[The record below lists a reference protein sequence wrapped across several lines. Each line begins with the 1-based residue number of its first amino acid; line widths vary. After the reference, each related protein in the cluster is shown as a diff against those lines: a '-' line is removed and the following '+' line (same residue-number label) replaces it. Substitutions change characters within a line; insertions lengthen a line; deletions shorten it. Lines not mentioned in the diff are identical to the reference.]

1 MEHVTGIEW
10 LNGTANEH
18 NTPLSA
24 TNLNSINK
32 DTETA
37 LNAIID
43 DVANKTTAINENM
56 ENKNYI
62 KKYSGDSVV
71 SSVVCGANDV
81 TVTGK
86 DLKVD
91 NNIEAAQGKTVYTD
105 YLSSRNNQNH
115 VVNGKISSAVAA
127 DNVSSTIGGKDI
139 TGTNGIFED
148 NGTTAKNATNATNSI
163 KIKDDNGGSYFKV
176 SIVTS
181 LPSTLDANTI
191 YLRKL

>member
-10 LNGTANEH
+10 LNGTSNEH

-43 DVANKTTAINENM
+43 DVADKTTTINENM

-62 KKYSGDSVV
+62 KKYNGDSVV
-71 SSVVCGANDV
+71 SSVVCGDNDI

-91 NNIEAAQGKTVYTD
+91 NNLEMGTGKMVYTD
-105 YLSSRNNQNH
+105 N
-115 VVNGKISSAVAA
+115 ISSKHNPGYVVTGTISNATTSV
-127 DNVSSTIGGKDI
+127 NVSSTIGGKDI
-139 TGTNGIFED
+139 TGVNGIFED
-148 NGTTAKNATNATNSI
+148 NGITAKNATNATNST
-163 KIKDDNGGSYFKV
+163 KFKDDNSGSYFKIA
-176 SIVTS
+176 IVTS
-181 LPSTLDANTI
+181 LPGTLDANTI